1 MKRYHGLVGRRVSVI
16 VDGESYPLD
25 PRVDLLS
32 FYDLINPDEPHRFSW
47 GNPPDGPL
55 RTFLDGDSQL
65 ALAILADY
73 TADDA
78 FAILHAEEFS
88 RRVITN
94 LPPRVS
100 FVIDD
105 AEIGSFVSD
114 PKRRPAPNPEGDT
127 P

>member
-1 MKRYHGLVGRRVSVI
+1 MKTYHGLAGGRVSAV

-32 FYDLINPDEPHRFSW
+32 FYDLINPDEPNRFSW
-47 GNPPDGPL
+47 GTPPDGPL

-78 FAILHAEEFS
+78 FAILHATEFS
-88 RRVITN
+88 RLVITN

-100 FVIDD
+100 FIVDG
-105 AEIGSFVSD
+105 AEVGSFVSRVS
-114 PKRRPAPNPEGDT
+114 PGAPNPEGDT

>member
-1 MKRYHGLVGRRVSVI
+1 MKSYYGLIGGRVSVV
-16 VDGESYPLD
+16 VDRESYPLD

-32 FYDLINPDEPHRFSW
+32 FYDLINPDEPHRFEW
-47 GNPPDGPL
+47 GTPLDGQF
-55 RTFLDGDSQL
+55 RTFLDGDGQL

-88 RRVITN
+88 LLVIAN
-94 LPPRVS
+94 LSPRVS
-100 FVIDD
+100 FIVDG
-105 AEIGSFVSD
+105 AEVGSFVVAATE
-114 PKRRPAPNPEGDT
+114 PGVRNPEGDV